1 MPERW
6 LLARQNRTLIFIDL
20 KIFEPMSVIADTL
33 FYVGILCIYVLM
45 RLMFSMLLCMSSFDD
60 VLCICDAMDCMLG
73 VFDLIKQKIRV
84 FDSGRL
90 LGIRVGN
97 LNELSK
103 R

>member
-6 LLARQNRTLIFIDL
+6 LLMRQNRTLIFIDL

-33 FYVGILCIYVLM
+33 CLM
-45 RLMFSMLLCMSSFDD
+45 RLMFCMLLCMSSFDD
-60 VLCICDAMDCMLG
+60 MWYMCDAMDCML
-73 VFDLIKQKIRV
+73 RV
-84 FDSGRL
+84 FDPGSL
-90 LGIRVGN
+90 LVVRVGN